1 MSTLAV
7 AVIYGC
13 VAHVITL
20 TALAVYMQT
29 SHYHARERQP

>member
-13 VAHVITL
+13 VAHVATMVSAAI
-20 TALAVYMQT
+20 YMQT
-29 SHYHARERQP
+29 EHYRKRERH